1 MFREHIV
8 LQFDCTNTL
17 NDQILENVSIDMEM
31 FDGFRQLLQVQCDQ
45 LVYNT
50 PRSIYVVLG
59 IDSCSLDDDI
69 ESSGMDISQLFGTFT
84 GVTLKYLVKDCD
96 PNTSQVLDDEGYQDE
111 YALEDVDI
119 LISDYMQKLIV
130 PDFHTSWEES
140 GEENQVDETYALSNF
155 KTLDEAIKN
164 LVNFMD
170 MNVCDRSDRVPDG
183 KNAHTVFLSGLFRGQ
198 VQVLIRAKLAQSTDG
213 ITMKITVRSSSMAI
227 SEYIASA
234 IV

>member
-1 MFREHIV
+1 
-8 LQFDCTNTL
+8 
-17 NDQILENVSIDMEM
+17 
-31 FDGFRQLLQVQCDQ
+31 
-45 LVYNT
+45 
-50 PRSIYVVLG
+50 
-59 IDSCSLDDDI
+59 
-69 ESSGMDISQLFGTFT
+69 
-84 GVTLKYLVKDCD
+84 
-96 PNTSQVLDDEGYQDE
+96 
-111 YALEDVDI
+111 
-119 LISDYMQKLIV
+119 MQKLIV
-130 PDFHTSWEES
+130 PDFQTSWEEA
-140 GEENQVDETYALSNF
+140 GEENQVEETYALSNF

>member
-1 MFREHIV
+1 MKGMFILIFV
-8 LQFDCTNTL
+8 ILFL
-17 NDQILENVSIDMEM
+17 LFKSIFFIQIS
-31 FDGFRQLLQVQCDQ
+31 R
-45 LVYNT
+45 
-50 PRSIYVVLG
+50 
-59 IDSCSLDDDI
+59 
-69 ESSGMDISQLFGTFT
+69 
-84 GVTLKYLVKDCD
+84 
-96 PNTSQVLDDEGYQDE
+96 YQDE

-130 PDFHTSWEES
+130 PDFQTCWEES
-140 GEENQVDETYALSNF
+140 GEDNQVEETYALSNF

-198 VQVLIRAKLAQSTDG
+198 VQVLICAKLAQSTDG
-213 ITMKITVRSSSMAI
+213 ITMKITVRSSSMTV